1 MQPRSSTRSPW
12 HRATRFSPPPHSSHG
27 TGRQRSPAAP
37 QPSSRRGVEARP
49 HDAVIEREH
58 GGGRDSLCSEREADG
73 SYVCSSHRPADGNS
87 NHRGRS
93 PPVASVAFSLWS
105 RYPSPS
111 LAHSARADASP
122 PNSGKPAAG
131 KGQRD
136 RLQSRRAARP
146 GQRCNHRTTDQF
158 GFRAREKGFPRLL
171 QDDRVEFFRTEIR
184 TWTDGQMRKGQRRL
198 FRLTTQLPMA
208 NRHARLARVPDEHPR
223 LPRGN
228 GGHSGVLP
236 LPASPAP
243 RAPFPPRSLLPTFLQ
258 LPLWQPG
265 VNLLKKTVNV
275 FYPFRPL
282 F

>member
-12 HRATRFSPPPHSSHG
+12 HRAARFSPPPHGSHG
-27 TGRQRSPAAP
+27 TGRQRSRAAP
-37 QPSSRRGVEARP
+37 QPRRRRGVEARP
-49 HDAVIEREH
+49 RDAVREREH

-87 NHRGRS
+87 NHRGRPEAPHRGR
-93 PPVASVAFSLWS
+93 PPPAASVAFSLWS

-122 PNSGKPAAG
+122 PDSGKPAAG

-136 RLQSRRAARP
+136 GLQSRWAARP

-184 TWTDGQMRKGQRRL
+184 TWTDRCERVREGSSDSLRNYRRQIV
-198 FRLTTQLPMA
+198 TQDSHGFPTSAPGYPAVTGDTAVFSPCPHPL
-208 NRHARLARVPDEHPR
+208 RHALPSLHALYYLLFHSRLYGSRE
-223 LPRGN
+223 
-228 GGHSGVLP
+228 
-236 LPASPAP
+236 
-243 RAPFPPRSLLPTFLQ
+243 TI
-258 LPLWQPG
+258 
-265 VNLLKKTVNV
+265 
-275 FYPFRPL
+275 Y
-282 F
+282 